1 MSDLFNSSAS
11 FINDNW
17 SGYLAQAPQINTRYL
32 ILALVNIPVLA
43 VVLNVLQQLI
53 LPKDPTKPPLVFHW
67 LPFIGSGVQYGHDPL
82 NFFFNCQKKYG
93 DCFTFIL
100 FGRKVTVLLG
110 AQGNNFV
117 LGGKSTVFNAE
128 DAYTHLT
135 TPIFGDDVVYAIPN
149 EIFME
154 QKKFVKW
161 GLHTEAFR
169 SYAGLIEQ
177 EVHDFIQ
184 SDPAFKE
191 YQRDDITEWG
201 SADILKLMAQIT
213 ILTASRTLQGKTIR
227 SRLDKSFAEVF
238 QDLDGGFTPVNFL
251 FPNLPLPN
259 YRARDQA
266 HKKITQ
272 FYMDIIRE
280 RRENRAGDDVEYD
293 IVNALRDQKYRSGR
307 PVADSEIAHILIALL
322 MAGQHTS
329 QSTASWSI
337 LHIAHDPKLAAQIYD
352 EQVKKFGKPDGT
364 FSPITYDE
372 VKELPI
378 LDSVIRETLRL
389 HPPIHSILRH
399 VRDDVPVPP
408 TLAAPSKDGTY
419 IIPKGYYVLASP
431 SMSQNDPTVWANAEE
446 FDYRRWTDSD
456 GFAAQALKEYVDETG
471 EKIDFGFGA
480 VSKGTLSPY
489 QPFGAGR
496 HRCIG
501 EQFAY
506 LQIGTI
512 LSTLI
517 QEFEFRLDGPV
528 PPNNYHTMIA
538 APDAPRT
545 VHYRRRRHA

>member
-1 MSDLFNSSAS
+1 MSDLFNASAS
-11 FINDNW
+11 FISDNW
-17 SGYLAQAPQINTRYL
+17 SGYLAQAPELNTRYI
-32 ILALVNIPVLA
+32 ILALINIPVLTI
-43 VVLNVLQQLI
+43 VLNVLQQLI

-100 FGRKVTVLLG
+100 FGARLRCFW
-110 AQGNNFV
+110 ARR
-117 LGGKSTVFNAE
+117 A
-128 DAYTHLT
+128 T
-135 TPIFGDDVVYAIPN
+135 TLFSVATLDDPNLGDDVVYAIPN

-161 GLHTEAFR
+161 GLHTEAF
-169 SYAGLIEQ
+169 
-177 EVHDFIQ
+177 H
-184 SDPAFKE
+184 
-191 YQRDDITEWG
+191 
-201 SADILKLMAQIT
+201 ILKLMAQIT

-259 YRARDQA
+259 YRARDLA

-329 QSTASWSI
+329 QSTASWAI

-352 EQVKKFGKPDGT
+352 EQVKKFGKPDGS

-431 SMSQNDPTVWANAEE
+431 SMSQNDPTVWAHANE

-456 GFAAQALKEYVDETG
+456 GFAAQALKEYVDENG
-471 EKIDFGFGA
+471 EKIDYGFGA

-512 LSTLI
+512 LSTLV
-517 QEFEFRLDGPV
+517 QEFEFRLDGEV

>member
-1 MSDLFNSSAS
+1 MAEFLNATTTFVA
-11 FINDNW
+11 DNW
-17 SGYLAQAPQINTRYL
+17 TDCLSQAPEFNTRHVL
-32 ILALVNIPVLA
+32 LALVNIPLIAIVI
-43 VVLNVLQQLI
+43 NVLKQL
-53 LPKDPTKPPLVFHW
+53 LPQDRTKPPLVFHF
-67 LPFIGSGVQYGHDPL
+67 LPFIGSGIQYGNDPL
-82 NFFFNCQKKYG
+82 KFFFSNQKKYG
-93 DCFTFIL
+93 DCFTFVL

-110 AQGNNFV
+110 AKGNNFV

-149 EIFME
+149 ERFME

-161 GLHTEAFR
+161 GLNTDSFR
-169 SYAGLIEQ
+169 SYTGLIEQ
-177 EVHDFIQ
+177 EVHDFLH
-184 SDPAFKE
+184 SDLAFKE
-191 YQRDDITEWG
+191 YQVGDTTAWG
-201 SADILKLMAQIT
+201 SADILQLMAQIT
-213 ILTASRTLQGKTIR
+213 ILTASRTLQGKHIR
-227 SRLDKSFAEVF
+227 SKLDKSFAAVF
-238 QDLDGGFTPVNFL
+238 NDLDGGFTPVNFL

-259 YRARDQA
+259 YRARDVA
-266 HKKITQ
+266 HKKITE
-272 FYMDIIRE
+272 FYVNVVRE

-293 IVNALRDQKYRSGR
+293 IVNALRDQKYRNGK
-307 PVADSEIAHILIALL
+307 PVTDSEIAHILIALL
-322 MAGQHTS
+322 MGGQHTS
-329 QSTASWSI
+329 QSTGAWAL
-337 LHIAHDPKLAAQIYD
+337 LHIAHDPKLAAALYN
-352 EQVKKFGKPDGT
+352 EQVQKFGTANGS

-378 LDSVIRETLRL
+378 MNAVIRETLRL

-408 TLAAPSKDGTY
+408 TLAAPSKEGTY

-431 SMSQNDPTVWANAEE
+431 SISHNDPNVWRDPSK
-446 FDYRRWTDSD
+446 FDYKRWIEAD
-456 GFAAQALKEYVDETG
+456 GFAARALQEYVDESG
-471 EKIDFGFGA
+471 EKIDYGFGA

-512 LSTLI
+512 LSTMI
-517 QEFEFRLDGPV
+517 QELEFRLDGPV

-538 APDAPRT
+538 TPEAPRN
-545 VHYRRRRHA
+545 VQFRRRR